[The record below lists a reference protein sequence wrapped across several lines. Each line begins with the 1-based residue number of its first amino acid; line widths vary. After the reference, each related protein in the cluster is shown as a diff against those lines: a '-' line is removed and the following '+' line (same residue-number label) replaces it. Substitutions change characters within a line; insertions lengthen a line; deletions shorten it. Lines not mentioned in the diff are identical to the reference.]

1 MATPRLTSGSINLVL
16 TDDKEVVGLREQAV
30 TRGETPHPKKL
41 SSQTLEGV
49 MRILSEDGYNQSGVW
64 AVIPPELSDAGGD
77 LAAELPVP
85 ILELGRQTLQK
96 VRRLLRQDGFGQN
109 GILVLNMRKPSDDDE
124 TWDDYDEMETED
136 IIRAWI

>member
-1 MATPRLTSGSINLVL
+1 M
-16 TDDKEVVGLREQAV
+16 
-30 TRGETPHPKKL
+30 
-41 SSQTLEGV
+41 
-49 MRILSEDGYNQSGVW
+49 
-64 AVIPPELSDAGGD
+64 IPPELSDAGGD